1 MKPIFGEYEC
11 KLDSK
16 GRFLLPSGLK
26 KQLPEDQQ
34 GEYVINRG
42 LDKCLVLYPIS
53 VWEAELEKIFAKN
66 QYVAANRE
74 FGRRFLNGASRVE
87 PDGASRLLIT
97 KRLCEYAGLDKEIVL
112 IAAYDRVE
120 IWDQQV
126 YEQWQSDDAVNLER
140 LSEEVMGGQDGTRLP

>member
-26 KQLPEDQQ
+26 KQLPENQQ
-34 GEYVINRG
+34 AEFVINRG
-42 LDKCLVLYPIS
+42 LDKCLVMYLIQ
-53 VWEAELEKIFAKN
+53 VWEAELENIYSKN

-97 KRLCEYAGLDKEIVL
+97 KRLCDYAGMDKEIVL
-112 IAAYDRVE
+112 IAAYDRIE
-120 IWDQQV
+120 IWDKAV
-126 YEQWQSDDAVNLER
+126 YEAWQSDDSVNLER
-140 LSEEVMGGQDGTRLP
+140 LSEEVMGGKDEPRLP